1 MANLPSGDIDAVH
14 ADIMRRYSSIFREIP
29 VSKAQLRSF
38 LVIVDGELEAA
49 EIAIVRAITNPAFG
63 LRPDFSKPRRRSAA
77 KMAYSTRCA
86 ALST

>member
-49 EIAIVRAITNPAFG
+49 EIAIVQAVPAG
-63 LRPDFSKPRRRSAA
+63 PQRDWLIANDDIGRDMIELIEA
-77 KMAYSTRCA
+77 KRKEV
-86 ALST
+86 L